1 MFSPLS
7 NLLNIARTVSKIG
20 IASINTG
27 ITKEVSVVILKPKSD
42 ITAIINPKNVLPE
55 SPINILA
62 GGKLLTKNPQVA
74 PSIIKDKIISNPP
87 ILFIYNAIIEIVKK
101 YIELIPDASPSS
113 PSIKFIALV
122 IARIKNVDKK

>member
-27 ITKEVSVVILKPKSD
+27 ITKDVRVVILNPKSD

-62 GGKLLTKNPQVA
+62 GGKLLTKNPKVA